1 MKGLSFIDSFCDPSS
16 LDRTNDQNQLMG
28 TFRNNKIVPED
39 FFPAEK
45 STPKSNS
52 KSRASRQSHSLS
64 PKRLFELTNKPSAE
78 SRRMS
83 FAKFTENI
91 GKMTKNAINEIS
103 GTVKQSDFKEEYRKG
118 LIKALNFLDIGG
130 SKNPLLILLKNFIF
144 FNIQVPFF
152 LV

>member
-1 MKGLSFIDSFCDPSS
+1 
-16 LDRTNDQNQLMG
+16 
-28 TFRNNKIVPED
+28 
-39 FFPAEK
+39 
-45 STPKSNS
+45 
-52 KSRASRQSHSLS
+52 
-64 PKRLFELTNKPSAE
+64 
-78 SRRMS
+78 MS

-130 SKNPLLILLKNFIF
+130 SKNPLLIILKNFIF